1 MSRHW
6 SISTLFG
13 FPTCTWLCRSVAGC
27 LGCMTVVHG
36 QRYPCWWSWART
48 DGTGPVVAQGR
59 TPSPRVLSL
68 VYGRNGGCRW
78 CHPCITRHGVHSM
91 RDTWRGLVERQESD
105 EVGWLHSDS
114 LPVACHTLGAGG
126 KGQHPRTSNPG
137 GCVGQGANQNVHGV
151 VWVTKIRFTTDD
163 DSRVPKD
170 GNKVCE
176 EDVVNRRDESKV
188 DDLRRDPEQPVDVHR
203 LDKVLVHVLFPLCL

>member
-1 MSRHW
+1 MYVALPLSSRVSRMHDCRAWTKVFMLVVLGEDGWQCMHW
-6 SISTLFG
+6 TRCGARENPVFSSLE
-13 FPTCTWLCRSVAGC
+13 PSLCT
-27 LGCMTVVHG
+27 
-36 QRYPCWWSWART
+36 Y
-48 DGTGPVVAQGR
+48 
-59 TPSPRVLSL
+59 
-68 VYGRNGGCRW
+68 GGCRW